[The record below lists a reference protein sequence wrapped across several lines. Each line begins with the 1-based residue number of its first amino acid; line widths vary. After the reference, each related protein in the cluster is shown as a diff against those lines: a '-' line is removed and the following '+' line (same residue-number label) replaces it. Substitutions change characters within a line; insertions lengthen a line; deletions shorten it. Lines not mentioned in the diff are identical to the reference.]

1 LGKDKSLEEAV
12 AQLGGEV
19 LKDSS
24 GYDERTTHMLA
35 AQVNGVLFIFSIVI
49 KVADTV
55 FSWHDPY
62 PVFEKGLDSDPHI
75 IKYIGSELG
84 RN

>member
-1 LGKDKSLEEAV
+1 LLFRVFLSSGLGKDKSLEEAV

-35 AQVNGVLFIFSIVI
+35 AQVKGILFIFRC
-49 KVADTV
+49 
-55 FSWHDPY
+55 Y
-62 PVFEKGLDSDPHI
+62 
-75 IKYIGSELG
+75 
-84 RN
+84 